1 MSSDQ
6 DKALLEITDLCIDGF
21 SNNRWH
27 QIVRHVNLRIDR
39 GGILGL
45 IGESGAG
52 KSTIGIAAMGY
63 AKPGCRITQGSI
75 KFENFELTTATEEE
89 KRILRGSRIAYVAQS
104 AAASFNPAH
113 KLIDQ
118 FSECVVQHGIGS
130 REQAYADAKEL
141 YNRIKMPDPNRIGFR
156 YPHQVSGGQLQRAM
170 TAMALSCRPNLII
183 FDEPTTALDV
193 TTQIEVLST
202 IRDIVQQF
210 NTAAIYISH
219 DLAVVAQMADKI
231 LVLRDGEPIEEAETR
246 TMISRPKQ
254 EYTKSLW
261 AVRSFQK
268 STTPLN
274 FKSTPHIKIEQVTAA
289 YAKSTD
295 NVLVDVNF
303 EIMQGETVAI
313 VGESGSGK
321 STMARVITG
330 LLPPKHGMVFFEG
343 AQLPNDY
350 RDRTAQQLQKIQM
363 IYQMPDTAINPRQ
376 KIRQIVGRQLSL
388 HLDLEGD
395 AKQRRLE
402 DLMDM
407 VDMEPKKYLDR
418 YPEELSGGQKQR
430 VCIARAL
437 AADPS
442 FVICDEVTS
451 ALDQI
456 IAEGILRL
464 LDRLQQELKLAYMF
478 ITHDLA
484 TVKAIADR
492 VVVMQQGYIVD
503 QGLKSEVFE
512 PPYHEYTELLLSS
525 VPEMDPDWM
534 DRVIADRL
542 RKNRMQSSGI

>member
-231 LVLRDGEPIEEAETR
+231 LVLRDGKPIEEAETR

-268 STTPLN
+268 STMVCVCCS
-274 FKSTPHIKIEQVTAA
+274 K
-289 YAKSTD
+289 
-295 NVLVDVNF
+295 
-303 EIMQGETVAI
+303 
-313 VGESGSGK
+313 
-321 STMARVITG
+321 
-330 LLPPKHGMVFFEG
+330 LLEKH
-343 AQLPNDY
+343 L
-350 RDRTAQQLQKIQM
+350 K
-363 IYQMPDTAINPRQ
+363 
-376 KIRQIVGRQLSL
+376 
-388 HLDLEGD
+388 GD
-395 AKQRRLE
+395 CRE
-402 DLMDM
+402 
-407 VDMEPKKYLDR
+407 
-418 YPEELSGGQKQR
+418 
-430 VCIARAL
+430 
-437 AADPS
+437 
-442 FVICDEVTS
+442 
-451 ALDQI
+451 
-456 IAEGILRL
+456 
-464 LDRLQQELKLAYMF
+464 
-478 ITHDLA
+478 A
-484 TVKAIADR
+484 TK
-492 VVVMQQGYIVD
+492 
-503 QGLKSEVFE
+503 
-512 PPYHEYTELLLSS
+512 
-525 VPEMDPDWM
+525 
-534 DRVIADRL
+534 
-542 RKNRMQSSGI
+542 